1 MSARLGVCSWSL
13 RPKGPRELAE
23 SVQACGL
30 RWVQLAL
37 DPLRSGDWNLDK
49 TARVLNKSGIGIAS
63 GMISM
68 IGEDYTSLASIRET
82 GGVRPDE
89 HWADNASAA
98 AENAKIAAEL
108 GIKLISFHAGF
119 LPHSGQELVR
129 RLMVE
134 RVRTIADTFGAHGV
148 RVALETGQE
157 DAETLLRVLQEI
169 DRPNVGVN
177 FDPAN
182 MVLYGMGDPHEAL
195 EQLAAHVMQVHVK
208 DATPSEDPD
217 EWGAEVP
224 AGKGAVDWARFFE
237 ILNDKVGPVDRM
249 IEREAGD
256 ERIADVLCAAK
267 LVERVEGSKS

>member
-1 MSARLGVCSWSL
+1 MSPRLGVCSWSL

-37 DPLRSGDWNLDK
+37 DPLRTEAWSLDK
-49 TARVLNKSGIGIAS
+49 TARALNNSGIGIAS
-63 GMISM
+63 GMIAM
-68 IGEDYTSLASIRET
+68 RGEDYTSLATIRET

-89 HWADNASAA
+89 HWE
-98 AENAKIAAEL
+98 ENARAVVDSAKLAQEL
-108 GIKLISFHAGF
+108 GIKLVSFHAGF

-134 RVRTIADTFGAHGV
+134 RVRTIADAFAAHGV

-157 DAETLLRVLQEI
+157 EAETLLRVLQEI

-182 MVLYGMGDPHEAL
+182 MILYGMGDPHEAL
-195 EQLAAHVMQVHVK
+195 EQLAPHVMQVHIK
-208 DATPSEDPD
+208 DATPSAQPD

-224 AGKGAVDWARFFE
+224 VGKGAVDWERFFDV
-237 ILNDKVGPVDRM
+237 LNTSVGPVDRM

-256 ERIADVLCAAK
+256 ARVADVLRATK
-267 LVERVEGSKS
+267 LVEKVGGTKS

>member
-1 MSARLGVCSWSL
+1 MSVRLGVCSWSL
-13 RPKGPRELAE
+13 RPQGPRELAE
-23 SVQACGL
+23 NVRSCGL

-37 DPLRSGDWNLDK
+37 DPLRSGDWSLDK
-49 TARVLNKSGIGIAS
+49 TARSLNKSGIGIAS

-68 IGEDYTSLASIRET
+68 RGEDYTSLASIRET

-89 HWADNASAA
+89 HWE
-98 AENAKIAAEL
+98 ENARAAVDSAKLAKEL
-108 GIKLISFHAGF
+108 GLKLVSFHAGF

-134 RVRTIADTFGAHGV
+134 RIRTIADAFAAQDV

-157 DAETLLRVLQEI
+157 EAETLLRVLQEI

-182 MVLYGMGDPHEAL
+182 MILYGMGDPHEAL
-195 EQLAAHVMQVHVK
+195 EQLAPHVMQVHVK
-208 DATPSEDPD
+208 DALPSEKPD
-217 EWGAEVP
+217 EWGTEVP
-224 AGKGAVDWARFFE
+224 VGKGAVDWARFFE
-237 ILNDKVGPVDRM
+237 VLNENVGPVDRM

-256 ERIADVLCAAK
+256 ERVADILRAAK
-267 LVERVEGSKS
+267 LVEKLGGNGS

>member
-1 MSARLGVCSWSL
+1 M
-13 RPKGPRELAE
+13 AE

-37 DPLRSGDWNLDK
+37 DPLRSGAWSLDK

-63 GMISM
+63 GMIAM
-68 IGEDYTSLASIRET
+68 RGEDYSTLETIRET

-89 HWADNASAA
+89 HWD
-98 AENAKIAAEL
+98 ENARAAQDSAKLAQEL
-108 GIKLISFHAGF
+108 GIKLVSFHAGF
-119 LPHSGQELVR
+119 LPHNGQELVR

-134 RVRTIADTFGAHGV
+134 RVRTIADAFAAHGV

-157 DAETLLRVLQEI
+157 EAETLLRVLQEI

-182 MVLYGMGDPHEAL
+182 MILYGMGDPHEAL
-195 EQLAAHVMQVHVK
+195 EQLAPHVMQVHVK
-208 DATPSEDPD
+208 DATPSEQPD
-217 EWGAEVP
+217 EWGTEVP
-224 AGKGAVDWARFFE
+224 VGKGAVDWARFFE
-237 ILNDKVGPVDRM
+237 VLNTSVGPVDRM

-256 ERIADVLCAAK
+256 ERIADVLRAAK
-267 LVERVEGSKS
+267 LVEKAGGAKS